1 MNIDYR
7 TQAPALLR
15 DFLAYHETIQGH
27 SSKTVDEYFL
37 DLRTFLR
44 YMKMEKGL
52 VPRTVPLDEISIED
66 VDAALIRSVTL
77 ADVYSYLSFLSR
89 NRAKSHNA
97 PQSGY
102 GLEASTRARKVASIR
117 SFYKYLVNKAK
128 VLTENPI
135 QELDAPKLR
144 KTLPRFLT
152 LDECIQLLDSID
164 GANAERDFCIIT
176 LFLNCG
182 LRISELVGLNLSD
195 IQEDRMRV
203 LGKGNKERF
212 VFLNLACRNAL
223 DDWLTV
229 RSQCAA
235 VDPYALFITRK
246 RTRVTKDGIHY
257 MIKKRL
263 KAAGLDSE
271 KYSAHKLRH
280 TAATLM
286 LQNGV
291 DVRTLQEILGHEHL
305 NTTQIYTHVDNDA
318 MRQAAQRNPL
328 GRLGKKK

>member
-1 MNIDYR
+1 MKIDYQ
-7 TQAPALLR
+7 TQAPPVLR

-37 DLRTFLR
+37 DLRNFLR
-44 YMKMEKGL
+44 YMKLEKGL
-52 VPRTVPLDEISIED
+52 VPRSVPLDEISIDD
-66 VDAALIRSVTL
+66 VDVSLVRSVTL
-77 ADVYSYLSFLSR
+77 ADVYAYLSFLSR
-89 NRAKSHNA
+89 SRAKNHNS
-97 PQSGY
+97 PQAGC

-135 QELDAPKLR
+135 QELDAPR
-144 KTLPRFLT
+144 QRQTLPRFLT

-164 GANAERDFCIIT
+164 GANSERDFCIIT

-195 IQEDRMRV
+195 VRDDRMRV

-212 VFLNLACRNAL
+212 VFLNTACRSAL
-223 DDWLTV
+223 DDWLAV
-229 RSQCAA
+229 RTQSAA
-235 VDPYALFITRK
+235 VDPYALFISRR
-246 RTRVTKDGIHY
+246 RTRVTKDGVHY

-263 KAAGLDSE
+263 AEAGLDRD

-286 LQNGV
+286 LKNGV

-305 NTTQIYTHVDNDA
+305 NTTQIYTHVDSEA
-318 MRQAAQRNPL
+318 MRQAAQLNPL
-328 GRLGKKK
+328 GDRCKKK